1 MLYCESN
8 CDLYSVR
15 GREAHGNTGAAPR
28 AAPLQAGIMIT
39 AVRSVTSGC
48 TTFLQNGLDV
58 PSSKRSELTHTPP
71 AFQNN
76 ILCIQIT
83 VVAPEWQEGSAREGS
98 TRGVDGS
105 APGVHQN
112 F

>member
-1 MLYCESN
+1 M
-8 CDLYSVR
+8 R

-76 ILCIQIT
+76 ILCMQVT